1 MENNDNGILN
11 VVGYARVSSD
21 SQVDNTSIAEQKRRI
36 QAQCDAKGWNLLE
49 VFVDEGYSGSTT
61 DRPAYTAMMEFLQA
75 NKENVQGFMVWKM
88 DRAHRNQLNLLKF
101 IKVELA
107 EMNIDFISITESFDT
122 STAVG
127 RMMLGILST
136 FGEFERE
143 TINERTRGG
152 RTAKARENKFAG
164 GQVPYGYTLVNGQ
177 VEIEKEQALIVKE
190 VFQLYLE
197 GKSYNR
203 IATMLDKRQVPT
215 KKGGKW
221 QAQHIK
227 QMVNNESY
235 TGINVYNGPKE
246 KNAIRQTDV
255 FPRIISRQLWNKVH
269 FQLKK
274 NTLKGA

>member
-1 MENNDNGILN
+1 MEFLQAGIQN

-61 DRPAYTAMMEFLQA
+61 ERPAYKDMMKYLEA
-75 NKENVQGFMVWKM
+75 NKETVQGFMVWKM
-88 DRAHRNQLNLLKF
+88 DRAHRNQLNLLRF
-101 IKVELA
+101 IKEELA
-107 EMNIDFISITESFDT
+107 AMNIDFISITESFDT

-164 GQVPYGYTLVNGQ
+164 GEVPYGYALVNGQ
-177 VEIEKEQALIVKE
+177 VEIVKEQAAIVKE
-190 VFQLYLE
+190 VFELYLE
-197 GKSYNR
+197 GKGYNK
-203 IATMLDKRQVPT
+203 IATMLDKRKVAT

-227 QMVNNESY
+227 QMINNSSY
-235 TGINVYNGPKE
+235 IGINFYNGKKE
-246 KNAIRQTDV
+246 KNGIQQKDV
-255 FPRIISRQLWNKVH
+255 FPRIISRQLWNKIHKASEGVRG
-269 FQLKK
+269 L
-274 NTLKGA
+274 